1 MEEYSG
7 RSMKS
12 SVTSQLASSAVAT
25 KLVWRVRKLM
35 LELGAVLILLLVVA
49 GGSLVARQYL
59 PAYAVDLTVK
69 WPRNRMHLV
78 NFHGLEENREFEY
91 RWSSAYSF
99 IQLPFGYHAAPAY
112 LADVR
117 VRTAHPQWMHPLTF
131 LANEHAFLTVTPDTT
146 FRVYRFIMPPGGN
159 TDGTL
164 RLALQTVPFSPP
176 GDQRELGVV
185 LTDITLQPLP
195 YRDWSVAMVLSL
207 ALLGLW
213 VWLRWIGTSLGAT
226 LLICS
231 GLMLVLLGC
240 YALYQP
246 APLRYEWLV
255 LLVVPASAVAAM
267 MAHEMVVRLSLS
279 LIAALVSFSG
289 VLWPS
294 WLSDDAFI
302 SFRYAQNLVAGH
314 GLVYNVG
321 ERVEGY
327 TNFLWTMLA
336 ALVIV
341 LDGDPVFWA
350 YVAGVI
356 LALGILLLTYRI
368 ARQLLGSA
376 WALVA
381 ALIVATSQNLLIH
394 TARGAGLE
402 TGLFT
407 LLALGSSI
415 MYVCW
420 WSEQRSITAILCGSS
435 FALASLTRPE
445 GVLLTGLTILHMLL
459 IMPHGLPG
467 FNRAES
473 AITDARPRKQ
483 HTLWLLIKQKWSV
496 VCGPIT
502 YLLGV
507 YLVIMVP
514 YFLWRMSYYG
524 DWLPNTFY
532 AKTGGGLQQAWRGL
546 EYTWRFIVSMG
557 GPFILIIFVPVVIN
571 RWTTVKSWRGYF
583 LLLVSAYSIYIIAV
597 GGDHFY
603 GVRFFVP
610 LIPWFAMLIA
620 DGLAWIY
627 RWCIQR
633 TTVRLLAPAVLAIG
647 LLVFSGYALTR
658 SMHFDYILRGQDES
672 VWMWRELGW
681 WMHDHANPDES
692 IAVTGAGAIAY
703 YSEHTTIDLLG
714 LTEKYIARVEVENM
728 GSGAAGHEKHAPDY
742 VLQVRRPTYIPRMW
756 DSYFGGEDV
765 LRDHYQLIHIQ
776 TRYGREMELWKRLH

>member
-1 MEEYSG
+1 
-7 RSMKS
+7 MKALPHTHGIHHT
-12 SVTSQLASSAVAT
+12 VCIGFTRLIHPAFLEVMCVA
-25 KLVWRVRKLM
+25 
-35 LELGAVLILLLVVA
+35 LILVMIVGL
-49 GGSLVARQYL
+49 SLIARLRL
-59 PAYAVDLTVK
+59 PGYTVDLAAPKPTELL
-69 WPRNRMHLV
+69 NLHG
-78 NFHGLEENREFEY
+78 FHGLEQNGNFTY
-91 RWSSAYSF
+91 RWSNNYAF
-99 IQLPFGYHAAPAY
+99 VQLPSGYNAAPAY
-112 LADVR
+112 IAEARLQSVYPDGS
-117 VRTAHPQWMHPLTF
+117 QPLTF
-131 LANEHAFLTVTPDTT
+131 LSNERDLVTVTSSTV
-146 FRVYRFIMPPGGN
+146 FRTYRVILPPAS
-159 TDGTL
+159 DDDSAL
-164 RLALQTVPFSPP
+164 RFALQTSSFSPP
-176 GDQRELGVV
+176 DDERELGVI
-185 LTDITLQPLP
+185 LTDITLQPISYSDLSTGLVLALAFLALWVLLRWRRVTFSSTLLTCAVLASAFLSLYAL
-195 YRDWSVAMVLSL
+195 YRPAPLSYLCLAGIGLIAGAWSILLATETISRLSL
-207 ALLGLW
+207 ALL
-213 VWLRWIGTSLGAT
+213 AT
-226 LLICS
+226 LVC
-231 GLMLVLLGC
+231 
-240 YALYQP
+240 
-246 APLRYEWLV
+246 
-255 LLVVPASAVAAM
+255 
-267 MAHEMVVRLSLS
+267 
-279 LIAALVSFSG
+279 FSG
-289 VLWPS
+289 MLWPS
-294 WLSDDAFI
+294 WFSDDAFI

-336 ALVIV
+336 ALVIA

-356 LALGILLLTYRI
+356 LALGILLLTYWI
-368 ARQLLGSA
+368 ARQLLGPA

-381 ALIVATSQNLLIH
+381 ALIVATSQNMLIH

-407 LLALGSSI
+407 LLALGSSLL
-415 MYVCW
+415 YVRW
-420 WSEQRSITAILCGSS
+420 WSGQRSVTAILCGFG

-445 GVLLTGLTILHMLL
+445 GALLMGLTILHLLL

-467 FNRAES
+467 FNRAGS
-473 AITDARPRKQ
+473 VITGAQPIEQHSLWPR
-483 HTLWLLIKQKWSV
+483 IKQKWSV
-496 VCGPIT
+496 VRGPIT
-502 YLLGV
+502 SLLGV
-507 YLVIMVP
+507 YLLIMVP

-546 EYTWRFIVSMG
+546 EYTWQFMISMG

-571 RWTTVKSWRGYF
+571 WWTTVKSWRGYF

-597 GGDHFY
+597 GGDHFR
-603 GVRFFVP
+603 GARFFVP
-610 LIPWFAMLIA
+610 LIPWFAILMA

-633 TTVRLLAPAVLAIG
+633 AMMRLLAPVILAIG

-681 WMHDHANPDES
+681 WMHDHANPGES

-728 GSGAAGHEKHAPDY
+728 GSGAAGHEKHAPEY

-756 DSYFGGEDV
+756 DGYFGGEQV
-765 LRDHYQLIHIQ
+765 LRGQYKLITIQ
-776 TRYGREMELWKRLH
+776 TRYGRELELWERQP